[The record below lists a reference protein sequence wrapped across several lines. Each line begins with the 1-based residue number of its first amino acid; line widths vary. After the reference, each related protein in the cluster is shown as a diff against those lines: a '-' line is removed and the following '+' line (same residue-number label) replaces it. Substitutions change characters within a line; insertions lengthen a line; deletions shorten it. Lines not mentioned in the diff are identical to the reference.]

1 MMALVDVHAHFV
13 PPGYR
18 EALRRGGVDRPD
30 GFPYVPD
37 WSPASALALM
47 DELGIEAQLL
57 SISSPGLGFVT
68 GADRLVLAREV
79 NEEGAEI
86 VREYPDRF
94 GLLAS
99 LPLPDVDAAL
109 DEIDHAGRLGADG
122 FVVLSNYDGIYLG
135 DARFEPVMDELDR
148 RGAVVLL
155 HPTSPPGADAVALGL
170 PRPLMEFIFD
180 TTRAV
185 VNLVLSG
192 TLDRH
197 PQLKVIV
204 PHVGSALP
212 SLTDRVSGFA
222 ALALAGDLSGDVDV
236 DAALGR
242 LYYDLAGAPFPHG
255 LPGLLGI
262 ARADHLLY
270 SSDTPFTPAPAIARA
285 TRAIATTDLLDTE
298 QKDGLF
304 AGTARR
310 LFPRLA

>member
-1 MMALVDVHAHFV
+1 MVLVDVHAHFV

-18 EALRRGGVDRPD
+18 EALRRAGVDRPD

-37 WSPASALALM
+37 WSAASALALM
-47 DELGIEAQLL
+47 DKLGIESQLL

-68 GADRLVLAREV
+68 GDARSVLAREV
-79 NEEGAEI
+79 NEEGAQV
-86 VREYPDRF
+86 VREHPSRF

-99 LPLPDVDAAL
+99 LPLPDIDAAL
-109 DEIDHAGRLGADG
+109 DEIDHAGQLGADG
-122 FVVLSNYDGIYLG
+122 FVLLSNYDGIYLG
-135 DARFEPVMDELDR
+135 DGRLEPVLDELDR
-148 RGAVVLL
+148 RGAVALL

-170 PRPLMEFIFD
+170 PRPLLEFIFD

-197 PQLKVIV
+197 PELKVIV

-222 ALALAGDLSGDVDV
+222 ALALAGGPAGEVDV
-236 DAALGR
+236 DAALRR
-242 LYYDLAGAPFPHG
+242 LYYDLAGAPFPHA

-270 SSDTPFTPAPAIARA
+270 SSDTPFTPEPAIARA
-285 TRAIATTDLLDTE
+285 TRAIAKTDLLDAE

-304 AGTARR
+304 AGTARQ